1 MARETTGTLPG
12 LRGRSLAS
20 AWRALWLSRVVVWAA
35 GIAAVLALGRARGW
49 RGFDP
54 GGVTAPFGAAGD
66 VLSAPAARWDSVWY
80 LSIAGSG
87 YGGEPGRAAFF
98 PLYPLLVRAV
108 GAPAALVAP
117 DAAAHLVTGVVVS
130 AAALLAG
137 LYLVH
142 RLAALELGARV
153 AGLTTALVAFF
164 PTAFFFSAVY
174 SESLFLALSA
184 GALYAGRLGRW
195 GGAGLLGALA
205 AATRST
211 GALLVVP
218 LALLYLYGP
227 RADRDRPRDPP
238 QDTEPRSA
246 WRWVADRVRPRHRPR
261 AEAAWLGLPPAG
273 LAAYLAFLQAV
284 TGDWLAP
291 FRAGEQWYRQF
302 AGPLGGVW
310 DGAVAAVAGVRQ
322 LASGSREPVYF
333 EPAGGDPFFVAVHN
347 VGDFAFLLF
356 AAVALVGALRRLP
369 LAYGAWAACA
379 LAVPLS
385 YPVGPEPLASLPR
398 YLAVLFPLHMWLAAW
413 ALEHRAARPVLA
425 ASTAGL
431 AALTVAFAAW
441 VWVA

>member
-1 MARETTGTLPG
+1 M
-12 LRGRSLAS
+12 
-20 AWRALWLSRVVVWAA
+20 WMSRVVVWAA
-35 GIAAVLALGRARGW
+35 GIAGVLALGRARDW
-49 RGFDP
+49 RDFDP

-80 LSIAGSG
+80 LAISG
-87 YGGEPGRAAFF
+87 GGYQGEPDRAAFF

-108 GAPAALVAP
+108 GAPAALVGP
-117 DAAAHLVTGVVVS
+117 DGAAHLVAGVAVSVV
-130 AAALLAG
+130 ALLAG

-142 RLAALELGARV
+142 RLAALELGERV
-153 AGLTTALVAFF
+153 AGLASALVAFF

-195 GGAGLLGALA
+195 GWAGLLGALA

-227 RADRDRPRDPP
+227 RADRGRLRAGPLDAQPRP
-238 QDTEPRSA
+238 A
-246 WRWVADRVRPRHRPR
+246 WRRVAHGVRPRHRPR
-261 AEAAWLGLPPAG
+261 TEAAWLGMVPAG
-273 LAAYLAFLQAV
+273 LAAYLAHLQAV

-291 FRAGEQWYRQF
+291 FRAGEAWHRQF

-322 LASGSREPVYF
+322 LASGSREPAYF
-333 EPAGGDPFFVAVHN
+333 QPAGGDPFFVALHN
-347 VGDFAFLLF
+347 IGDFAFLVF
-356 AAVALVGALRRLP
+356 AAVALVGVLRRLP
-369 LAYGAWAACA
+369 VAYGAWAACA

-413 ALEHRAARPVLA
+413 ALEHRAARPVLV
-425 ASTAGL
+425 ASAAGL
-431 AALTVAFAAW
+431 AALTVPFAAW